1 VLLTIAER
9 FRDALV
15 PFLIVGTSLIALLLF
30 ILVAQRLIRAA
41 FESRRGALTE
51 RYRPHITAALASESP
66 EAIDAASAIP
76 ARHLPIAAD
85 IVLGVLRLVRGSQN
99 DRARAISEQLNLNDR
114 WREQLQ
120 SRLWWRRS
128 EAALALGLLRDFQS
142 APQLTPLLDDEH
154 EQVRAAV
161 IDALGQIGDREAIPA
176 LLARLADPTR
186 HERTRLVQALRA
198 FGEDATRA
206 LVSHGERQESD
217 RTVVATVLSFVGG
230 TGASEALLRWSTSP
244 DPELRAAVWAAF
256 GTIGL
261 DERTFYHALKA
272 LNADE
277 PVVRAAAA
285 RALARSGRTDAA
297 PQLAGKLDDEW
308 EVAAHAARA
317 LAKLGPEGHAALK
330 ERVDSGEGLGHDLAR
345 QVLWESGH
353 R

>member
-9 FRDALV
+9 FRATLV
-15 PFLIVGTSLIALLLF
+15 PFLLIGTIVIVLLLI
-30 ILVAQRLIRAA
+30 ILVSQRLIRAA
-41 FESRRGALTE
+41 AESRRKTLLE
-51 RYRPHITAALASESP
+51 RYRPRITAAVASESP

-85 IVLGVLRLVRGSQN
+85 IVLGILRLVRGGQN
-99 DRARAISEQLNLNDR
+99 DRARAIAEQLSLNER

-142 APQLTPLLDDEH
+142 VPQLTPLLDDEH

-186 HERTRLVQALRA
+186 HERARLVQALRA

-206 LVSHGERQESD
+206 LVAHGERQESD
-217 RTVVATVLSFVGG
+217 RAIVATVLSFVGG
-230 TGASEALLRWSTSP
+230 TAASEALLRWSTSP
-244 DPELRAAVWAAF
+244 HAELRAAVWAAF
-256 GTIGL
+256 ATIGL
-261 DERTFYHALKA
+261 DDRTFYHALKA

-277 PVVRAAAA
+277 PAVRAAAA
-285 RALARSGRTDAA
+285 RALSRSGRADAA
-297 PQLAGKLDDEW
+297 PHLAGKLDDEW
-308 EVAAHAARA
+308 EVAAHSARA
-317 LAKLGPEGHAALK
+317 LARLGPDGQAALK
-330 ERVDSGEGLGHDLAR
+330 SRVESGEGLGRDLAR

>member
-1 VLLTIAER
+1 MLLTIAER

-15 PFLIVGTSLIALLLF
+15 PFLVVGSGVLVLMLL
-30 ILVAQRLIRAA
+30 ILVGQRLIRAA
-41 FESRRGALTE
+41 AESRRMALTE
-51 RYRPHITAALASESP
+51 RYRPHINAALASESP

-76 ARHLPIAAD
+76 TRHLPIAAD
-85 IVLGVLRLVRGSQN
+85 IVLGILRLVKGSQN
-99 DRARAISEQLNLNDR
+99 DRARAIAEQLYLNER

-142 APQLTPLLDDEH
+142 VLALTPLLDDEH
-154 EQVRAAV
+154 EQVRAAA
-161 IDALGQIGDREAIPA
+161 IDALGQIGDREAIQP
-176 LLARLADPTR
+176 LLARLSDPTR
-186 HERTRLVQALRA
+186 HERARLVQALRA

-206 LVSHGERQESD
+206 LVAHGERQESD
-217 RTVVATVLSFVGG
+217 RTLVATVLSFVGG
-230 TGASEALLRWSTSP
+230 TGAAEALLRWSSSP
-244 DPELRAAVWAAF
+244 DAELRAAVWAAF

-261 DERTFYHALKA
+261 DDRTFYHALKA

-285 RALARSGRTDAA
+285 RALARSGRADAT
-297 PQLAGKLDDEW
+297 PHLAGKLDDDW
-308 EVAAHAARA
+308 EVAAHSARA
-317 LAKLGPEGHAALK
+317 LGRLGADGRQALQS
-330 ERVDSGEGLGHDLAR
+330 RVRQGEGLGHDLAQ